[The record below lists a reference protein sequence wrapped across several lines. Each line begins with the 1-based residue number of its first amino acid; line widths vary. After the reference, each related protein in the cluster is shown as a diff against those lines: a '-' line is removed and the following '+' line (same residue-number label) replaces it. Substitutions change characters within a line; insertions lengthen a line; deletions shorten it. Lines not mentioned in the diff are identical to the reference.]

1 MHDTI
6 ADTAGVDVAV
16 VPERVLLVVVVI
28 VCMPLLVDKFCCVA
42 LAVVFISTV
51 AVVVVVVSLILLATL
66 PFKVEANV
74 NCIILYV
81 EVVVVTEVLLGTHIP
96 E

>member
-6 ADTAGVDVAV
+6 ADTAGVDVV
-16 VPERVLLVVVVI
+16 VTERLLLVVVVI
-28 VCMPLLVDKFCCVA
+28 VCMPLLVDKFCCAA
-42 LAVVFISTV
+42 LAVVLISTV
-51 AVVVVVVSLILLATL
+51 AVVVNVVSFILLATL
-66 PFKVEANV
+66 PFKVEAN
-74 NCIILYV
+74 CIILDV